1 MVVSNLGNLVLE
13 NSKIL
18 LLNQKLFEHS
28 LYSSIL
34 EIQDLRTLM
43 EAHVFAVWDFMSL
56 VKRLQQS
63 LTTVEIPWIPPNN
76 PCCSRLLN
84 EIVLEEES
92 GLNINGDPQSHL
104 EMYLEAMDEIGADS
118 KTFRNFLELIQ
129 NGEDVNKSLR
139 LVNIPSYIVEFVEYT
154 MKISLKGSLAEVM
167 GCFFFGREDIIPRM
181 FQNFLDRGKVN
192 LSEAPKLQ
200 YYLLRHVDVDA
211 NEHGPAALKI
221 MLNMLFNENKAE
233 FDAVVDVVVDA
244 ACLSIQKR
252 IGLWDGVLSDICTH
266 SRG

>member
-1 MVVSNLGNLVLE
+1 MVVSNLGDIVLE

-28 LYSSIL
+28 LYSNIL
-34 EIQDLRTLM
+34 EIRDLHILM

-56 VKRLQQS
+56 VKRLQKS
-63 LTTVEIPWIPPNN
+63 LTTVEIPWTPPNN
-76 PCCSRLLN
+76 SRCSRLLN
-84 EIVLEEES
+84 EIVLGEES
-92 GLNINGDPQSHL
+92 DLNINGDPQSHL

-118 KTFRNFLELIQ
+118 KVFRTFLELVQ

-154 MKISLKGSLAEVM
+154 MKISLEGSLAEVM

-181 FQNFLDRGKVN
+181 FQNFLDRCKVD

-200 YYLLRHVDVDA
+200 YYLLRHIDVDA

-221 MLNMLFNENKAE
+221 MLDMFFDENEAE
-233 FDAVVDVVVDA
+233 FGAVIDA

-252 IGLWDGVLSDICTH
+252 IGLWDGVLADIQQIA
-266 SRG
+266 SE